1 MGVNG
6 LWPALDQASKPV
18 TAEDLRGKVLA
29 VDLSI
34 WLVEA
39 CTSKLLKT
47 EHKHPHLFLTL
58 SRASFLLRHGALP
71 IVVVEGARHPR
82 KR

>member
-1 MGVNG
+1 MGVTG
-6 LWPALDQASKPV
+6 LWPALDRASKPV
-18 TAEDLRGKVLA
+18 AAEDLRGKVLA
-29 VDLSI
+29 VDLSV

-58 SRASFLLRHGALP
+58 SRASLA
-71 IVVVEGARHPR
+71 
-82 KR
+82 

>member
-6 LWPALDQASKPV
+6 LWPALDEASTPV

-29 VDLSI
+29 VDLSV

-47 EHKHPHLFLTL
+47 EHKHPT
-58 SRASFLLRHGALP
+58 SS
-71 IVVVEGARHPR
+71 
-82 KR
+82 

>member
-29 VDLSI
+29 RVARLVD
-34 WLVEA
+34 
-39 CTSKLLKT
+39 
-47 EHKHPHLFLTL
+47 
-58 SRASFLLRHGALP
+58 
-71 IVVVEGARHPR
+71 
-82 KR
+82 